1 MKCSRVTRRRFT
13 KTAISG
19 AAAGTVGL
27 SGCSTERG
35 DGGGGDENGGKTL
48 RVSGVVTPRIDD
60 WSGFYESTDVADVS
74 WSPITNV
81 AGKVASRVNEG
92 EMEDKFTAFLND
104 STMEDVIPDVLRTM
118 DTERIENW
126 DKVPDVLKTSHGG
139 NDYIRTDNDG
149 RLVGVPVVTNAD
161 SFLYNEDET
170 GEIDSYGAWF
180 DEQWKGKVGMADN
193 WSSAIPK
200 VALYLKHHNMAD
212 ISSNTSN
219 MDPDEIKATVD
230 FLIENKDQFGAL
242 WSSYSEG
249 VNLITSGDVQVMDG
263 WYPMVLDA
271 QSKGLDG
278 VRYADVEEGY
288 MKWSINAYLFNG
300 EESKKEG
307 MVDAG
312 YQFLNYLLSGEYAA
326 KVADSTGYITAT
338 PDAVD
343 YAQEHSDEF
352 DAEFIQQRF
361 DRVLRGTLYEK
372 GSWWVHQ
379 PEHADV
385 YEQQWQRFKN
395 A

>member
-1 MKCSRVTRRRFT
+1 MESPNISRRHFT
-13 KTAISG
+13 KV
-19 AAAGTVGL
+19 AAGGIAGGVMGL
-27 SGCSTERG
+27 AGCSSQ
-35 DGGGGDENGGKTL
+35 DGGGGGSNGGKTL

-60 WSGFYESTDVADVS
+60 WSGLYETTDIGEVS

-92 EMEDKFTAFLND
+92 DMEDQFTVFIND
-104 STMEDVIPDVLRTM
+104 STMEDVIPDVLRTL
-118 DTERIENW
+118 DTDRIDNW
-126 DKVPDVLKTSHGG
+126 DKVPEVLKTSHGG
-139 NDYIRTDNDG
+139 NDYIRTDKDG
-149 RLVGVPVVTNAD
+149 RLVGVPIVTNAD
-161 SFLYNEDET
+161 SFLYNEEVT
-170 GEIDSYGAWF
+170 GEITSYEAWF
-180 DEQWKGKVGMADN
+180 DDEWEGEVGMADN

-200 VALYLKHHNMAD
+200 AALYLKHHNMAD

-219 MDPDEIKATVD
+219 MSPDEIRATVD
-230 FLIENKDQFGAL
+230 FLIEHKDQFGAL

-249 VNLITSGDVQVMDG
+249 VNLITSGDVQIMDG

-271 QSKGLDG
+271 RSKGLDS
-278 VRYADVEEGY
+278 VQYADVEEGY

-300 EESKKEG
+300 EESQKEG

-312 YQFLNYLLSGEYAA
+312 YQFLNYLLTGEYGA

-343 YAQEHSDEF
+343 YAQENSDEF

-361 DRVLRGTLYEK
+361 DKVLRGTLYDK

-379 PEHADV
+379 PEHADI
-385 YEQQWQRFKN
+385 YEQEWQRFKN